1 MEFLQISQGHSISS
15 DIFPL
20 ETDIP
25 PPISPILT
33 NYTTCCCESPLFL
46 LNIIIFPFVVYD
58 YIHNHLYMTFLFNMV
73 KNILIDHVCSEVL
86 CLTTVLLDLILPHI
100 HRLIVVFSPIWMSIF
115 SNTSLIYCS
124 IFNSSLIAMPD
135 SQSHTNI
142 VVLFISI
149 VNHFIYVLQIFIL
162 KHTSLFTYELL
173 IFHT

>member
-1 MEFLQISQGHSISS
+1 MGALIQPVGGPKIIYGFILNFATRRILFNINWVEFLQISQGHSISS

-58 YIHNHLYMTFLFNMV
+58 YIHNHLYMTFLFNLV
-73 KNILIDHVCSEVL
+73 KNILINHVCSEVL

-100 HRLIVVFSPIWMSIF
+100 HRLIIVFSPI
-115 SNTSLIYCS
+115 
-124 IFNSSLIAMPD
+124 
-135 SQSHTNI
+135 
-142 VVLFISI
+142 
-149 VNHFIYVLQIFIL
+149 
-162 KHTSLFTYELL
+162 
-173 IFHT
+173 